1 MKQHAIAAL
10 SLLLA
15 ITPASAQPAID
26 SKAGSLFDTIA
37 LQDKRLFDAYNSC
50 DLKTLGDMVSEDL
63 EFYHDQTGLARG
75 RAAFIEAI
83 KTNICGKTHRELVPG
98 SLEVH
103 PLKTF
108 GAVEIGDHVF
118 CPAATP
124 SACNPKTS
132 GMAKFTM
139 LWQQTD
145 SGWKLT
151 RVISYDHVSG
161 SARRKERPK

>member
-1 MKQHAIAAL
+1 MKSFAAAL
-10 SLLLA
+10 SFVLA
-15 ITPASAQPAID
+15 ISPVFAQPAVD
-26 SKAGSLFDTIA
+26 AKAGSLFDTIA
-37 LQDKRLFDAYNSC
+37 AQDKRLFDAYNSC

-75 RAAFIEAI
+75 RDAFVDAI

-98 SLEVH
+98 SLEVY

-118 CPAATP
+118 CPAANP

-139 LWQQTD
+139 LWQQTGA
-145 SGWKLT
+145 GWKLT

-161 SARRKERPK
+161 SARK

>member
-1 MKQHAIAAL
+1 MKRALAALLVLLTISPALGQPYVDAKAGPLFNAIAA
-10 SLLLA
+10 
-15 ITPASAQPAID
+15 
-26 SKAGSLFDTIA
+26 
-37 LQDKRLFDAYNSC
+37 QDKRLFDAYNSC
-50 DLKTLGDMVSEDL
+50 DLTTLADMVSEDL

-98 SLEVH
+98 SLEAY
-103 PLKTF
+103 PLKTY

-139 LWQQTD
+139 LWRQDGTK
-145 SGWKLT
+145 WVVT

-161 SARRKERPK
+161 SARPK

>member
-1 MKQHAIAAL
+1 MKSVTAAL
-10 SLLLA
+10 SLLL
-15 ITPASAQPAID
+15 TVMPALAQPAVD
-26 SKAGSLFDTIA
+26 AKSGPLFDTVA
-37 LQDKRLFDAYNSC
+37 AQDKRMFDAYNSC
-50 DLKTLGDMVSEDL
+50 DLKTLADMVSDDL
-63 EFYHDQTGLARG
+63 EFYHDQTGLSRG
-75 RAAFIEAI
+75 RAAFIDAI
-83 KTNICGKTHRELVPG
+83 KTNICGKVHRELVPG
-98 SLEVH
+98 TLEVY

-124 SACNPKTS
+124 STCNPTTS

-145 SGWKLT
+145 AGWKVT

-161 SARRKERPK
+161 SARK

>member
-1 MKQHAIAAL
+1 VRYSAATL

-15 ITPASAQPAID
+15 ATSAAAQPQVD
-26 SKAGSLFDTIA
+26 PKTGSLFETIRA
-37 LQDKRLFDAYNSC
+37 QDAKLFDAYNGC
-50 DLKTLGDMVSEDL
+50 DLKILDDMVSADL

-75 RAAFIEAI
+75 RQAFVDAI
-83 KTNICGKTHRELVPG
+83 RINICGKTHRELVPG
-98 SLEVH
+98 TMEVY
-103 PLKTF
+103 PLKGY

-124 SACNPKTS
+124 AACNAQTS

-145 SGWKLT
+145 AGWKLT

-161 SARRKERPK
+161 STRK

>member
-1 MKQHAIAAL
+1 MRR
-10 SLLLA
+10 SSLA
-15 ITPASAQPAID
+15 ITLASTLAVQSALAQPAAEP
-26 SKAGSLFDTIA
+26 KADALFDTIRA
-37 LQDKRLFDAYNSC
+37 QDAKLFGAYNSC

-75 RAAFIEAI
+75 RQAFVDAI
-83 KTNICGKTHRELVPG
+83 RSNICGKTHRELVPG
-98 SLEVH
+98 TMEVY
-103 PLKTF
+103 PLKGY

-124 SACNPKTS
+124 SACNAQTS

-145 SGWKLT
+145 AGWKLT

-161 SARRKERPK
+161 SARK

>member
-1 MKQHAIAAL
+1 MKRIGAAL
-10 SLLLA
+10 SMLLVA
-15 ITPASAQPAID
+15 SPALAQPYVDA
-26 SKAGSLFDTIA
+26 KAGPLFDTIA
-37 LQDKRLFDAYNSC
+37 AQDKRLFDAYNSC
-50 DLKTLGDMVSEDL
+50 DLTTLADMVSEDL

-75 RAAFIEAI
+75 RAAFIDAI

-98 SLEVH
+98 SLEAY
-103 PLKTF
+103 PLKTY

-118 CPAATP
+118 CPADKP
-124 SACNPKTS
+124 SACDPKTS

-145 SGWKLT
+145 KGWQVT

-161 SARRKERPK
+161 SARK